1 MISLIPFF
9 SVSLLKTTVQSVES
23 DLVKL
28 MEACE
33 ALDYHLDY
41 FFVLL
46 GPSLAPSRYIKRR
59 LLVCFPHVPVDVKTQ
74 VMQVCPYTY
83 L

>member
-28 MEACE
+28 MEAYE

-41 FFVLL
+41 FIVLL

-59 LLVCFPHVPVDVKTQ
+59 LLVCCPHVPVD
-74 VMQVCPYTY
+74 
-83 L
+83 